1 MTDFSIKPN
10 GVRISQEGFSKD
22 YRTVAGQMQIPFANR
37 RHHQSND
44 YAQFYQLHIG
54 EELEEVCEAME
65 RLGITLS
72 FARLIDEKHNWEDYP
87 DSDGLY
93 EYNVKGGVAT
103 KVEYK
108 GAERILYF
116 VTVAEGAYTEEGD
129 RAIDLIPR
137 VLEDEQIFTDVIL
150 ESLGMGNGPDV
161 DPAISEFEADRE
173 QYENWYYSLS
183 RAERE
188 EMLDG
193 GYPAPSMMYGE
204 MSP

>member
-1 MTDFSIKPN
+1 MKTDFSIKPN

-22 YRTVAGQMQIPFANR
+22 YRKVAGQMQIPFAVRKHN
-37 RHHQSND
+37 QSND
-44 YAQFYQLHIG
+44 YAQYYQLHIG
-54 EELEEVCEAME
+54 KELEEVCEAME

-72 FARLIDEKHNWEDYP
+72 FARLIDEIYNMEDHP
-87 DSDGLY
+87 DRDGLY

-116 VTVAEGAYTEEGD
+116 VTVAEGAHTEEGD
-129 RAIDLIPR
+129 RAIDIIPR
-137 VLEDEQIFTDVIL
+137 VLEDEQVFTDVIL
-150 ESLGMGNGPDV
+150 ESLGIGNGPDV
-161 DPAISEFEADRE
+161 DPAISELEADRQ

-193 GYPAPSMMYGE
+193 GYPAPSMMYGGR
-204 MSP
+204 

>member
-1 MTDFSIKPN
+1 MKTDFSIKPN

-22 YRTVAGQMQIPFANR
+22 YRKVARQMQIPFAER

-93 EYNVKGGVAT
+93 AYDVKGGVAT

-129 RAIDLIPR
+129 RPIDHIPR

-161 DPAISEFEADRE
+161 DPAISEFEADRQ

-193 GYPAPSMMYGE
+193 GYPAPSMMYGGR
-204 MSP
+204 